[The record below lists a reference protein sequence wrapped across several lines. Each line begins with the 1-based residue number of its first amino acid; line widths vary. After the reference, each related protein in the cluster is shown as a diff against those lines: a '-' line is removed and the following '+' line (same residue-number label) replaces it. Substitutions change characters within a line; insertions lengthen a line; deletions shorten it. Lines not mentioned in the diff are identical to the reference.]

1 MIASAQTPS
10 DGVDSSEV
18 NLISMSEMKSDPSS
32 ESGESRDW
40 SVCRYGAGDEQL
52 HEPGREQLYNESVYF
67 NFTTGLA
74 AGPLGGVLRV
84 GLRPGDGYAELSLNL
99 PLDDGTI
106 LFLYERNP
114 LDYDGFEVGS
124 SRWQSG
130 GMRAEA
136 LEPTRR
142 WRLAFDGEARA
153 VKDPAGFGRDPGATL
168 RASELTPCTVE
179 LEFTGRHPIYTLSE
193 SGDLVPDKKV
203 AYAKNHYE
211 QICLASGS
219 IAVAGTHWR
228 IEAQPAFR
236 DHSWGPRDW
245 QSTPWTTFATIALD
259 GDEHVVVVSQR
270 LDGVDRIH
278 GVSWGPDGATP
289 ITSYEVISE
298 YAGEPELNEPLAMSF
313 SAGGGEPI
321 TLDAKV
327 DAYLPL
333 RHRSGEQMIRTAQA
347 LLSVGG
353 DGRSGVAW
361 TDVTRPAAR

>member
-1 MIASAQTPS
+1 
-10 DGVDSSEV
+10 
-18 NLISMSEMKSDPSS
+18 MKSRRSTPAA
-32 ESGESRDW
+32 GEKNEHGW
-40 SVCRYGAGDEQL
+40 TVCRYDGTDECL

-74 AGPLGGVLRV
+74 SGPLGGVLRI

-124 SRWQSG
+124 PRWRSG
-130 GMRAEA
+130 AMQAEA

-142 WRLAFDGEARA
+142 WRLGFADEARA
-153 VKDPAGFGRDPGATL
+153 VGDPAGFGRDPGATL
-168 RASELTPCTVE
+168 RASKLVPCEIE
-179 LEFTGRHPIYTLSE
+179 LELEGSHPIYTLSE
-193 SGDLVPDKKV
+193 SGDLVPDKEV

-211 QICLASGS
+211 QICSVSGA
-219 IAVAGTHWR
+219 IAVAGERWEIHS
-228 IEAQPAFR
+228 QPGFR

-259 GDEHVVVVSQR
+259 DGEHVVVVSQR
-270 LDGVDRIH
+270 LDGEDHVH
-278 GVSWGPDGATP
+278 GVSWNCDGVAE
-289 ITSYEVISE
+289 IASYDVVSD
-298 YAGEPELNEPLAMSF
+298 YAGEPALEEPLSMSF
-313 SAGGGEPI
+313 AVAGEQPVI
-321 TLDAKV
+321 LEAKV

-333 RHRSGEQMIRTAQA
+333 RHRSGDQMIRTAQA
-347 LLSVGG
+347 LLTMSG
-353 DGRSGVAW
+353 DGRRGVAW